1 MRIIDAVSITTDLDP
16 WLSLK
21 GLAGYSSLSRR
32 TLQDLVNDPADP
44 LPSYRVGSKI
54 LVRRSEF
61 DAWMTRRRNTKAQ
74 ALATLARADAAALLA
89 AKSWK

>member
-1 MRIIDAVSITTDLDP
+1 MRVIEAVTIQDTLDP
-16 WLSLK
+16 WLSLR

-32 TLQDLVNDPADP
+32 TLQDLVNDPADS

-61 DAWMTRRRNTKAQ
+61 DAWMARRRNTRAEAVARLAAADAQ
-74 ALATLARADAAALLA
+74 ALLSARPR
-89 AKSWK
+89 K